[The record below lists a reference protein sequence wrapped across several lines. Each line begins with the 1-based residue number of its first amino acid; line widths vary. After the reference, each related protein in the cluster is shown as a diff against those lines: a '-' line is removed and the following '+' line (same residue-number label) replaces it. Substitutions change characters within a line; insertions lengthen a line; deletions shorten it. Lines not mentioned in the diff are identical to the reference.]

1 MQAEKTWQLQEA
13 KSRFSEV
20 IKLAAINPQVV
31 TLHGVPVA
39 VIVSMDKY
47 KQLAKPKKSL
57 LETLRSAPFSLDEL
71 ELPEREAE
79 EMREVSF

>member
-13 KSRFSEV
+13 KSRLSEV
-20 IKLAAINPQVV
+20 IKQAAIAPQTI
-31 TLHGVPVA
+31 TLRGVPVA

-57 LETLRSAPFSLDEL
+57 FEILRSAPFSLDEL
-71 ELPEREAE
+71 EIPEREAE
-79 EMREVSF
+79 EMREISF

>member
-20 IKLAAINPQVV
+20 IKLAAIEPQSI

-47 KQLAKPKKSL
+47 NQLTNPKKSL
-57 LETLRSAPFSLDEL
+57 LEILRSAPFSLDEL
-71 ELPEREAE
+71 ELPEREVE

>member
-13 KSRFSEV
+13 KSRLSEV
-20 IKLAAINPQVV
+20 IKLAALAPQTV

-47 KQLAKPKKSL
+47 EQLNKPKKSL
-57 LETLRSAPFSLDEL
+57 LEFLRSAPFSLDEL
-71 ELPEREAE
+71 EIPEREAE

>member
-20 IKLAAINPQVV
+20 IKLAAIEPQSI

-47 KQLAKPKKSL
+47 NQLTNPKKSL
-57 LETLRSAPFSLDEL
+57 REFLASAPFSLDEL
-71 ELPEREAE
+71 ELPEREVE

>member
-20 IKLAAINPQVV
+20 IKLAAIAPQSI

-39 VIVSMDKY
+39 VIISMDKY
-47 KQLAKPKKSL
+47 KQLAKPEKSL
-57 LETLRSAPFSLDEL
+57 LEFLRSAPFPLDEL
-71 ELPEREAE
+71 EIPEREAE
-79 EMREVSF
+79 EMREILF

>member
-13 KSRFSEV
+13 KSRLSEV
-20 IKLAAINPQVV
+20 IKLAAIAPQSI

-47 KQLAKPKKSL
+47 KQLNKPKKSI
-57 LETLRSAPFSLDEL
+57 LEFLRSAPLCIDEL
-71 ELPEREAE
+71 EIPGREVE
-79 EMREVSF
+79 EMREISF

>member
-20 IKLAAINPQVV
+20 IKLAALAPQTI
-31 TLHGVPVA
+31 TLHDVPVA

-47 KQLAKPKKSL
+47 KQLAKPEKSL
-57 LETLRSAPFSLDEL
+57 LEFLRSAPFPLDEL
-71 ELPEREAE
+71 EIPERKVE
-79 EMREVSF
+79 ERREILF